1 MHSEF
6 EFVTFWYL
14 IPQQIRPIDKKL
26 QYQVQ
31 KLTRFAG
38 NAPEKVRSDRRESN
52 ASKET
57 EDLLKYRPNPDM
69 LASKLDQA
77 NQVIGNIIVVF
88 TWVCLDVY

>member
-1 MHSEF
+1 MHLEF
-6 EFVTFWYL
+6 EFVAFWFL

-38 NAPEKVRSDRRESN
+38 NAVESVSSDGRKSS
-52 ASKET
+52 ASQET

-77 NQVIGNIIVVF
+77 NQVIGSIFFFFV
-88 TWVCLDVY
+88 WG